1 MMRVAVVGRP
11 NVGKSTLVNRLA
23 GRRGSIVGPAEGLTR
38 DKVGTEV
45 SWGGK
50 TFEVDDTGGLVERGG
65 TLSLK
70 VAGQSLRT
78 IEEADVV
85 VMVVD
90 VQIGATAEDE
100 ALARRLRRVD
110 RPVVVAANKADGAA
124 GDDAAAEFWSL
135 GLGEPMAVSALHG
148 RGSGELLDRIVDLL
162 PEERSPVDSEV
173 ASIAIVGRPN
183 VGKSSI
189 FNAIAGTDRAIV
201 HDEPGTTRDA
211 IDTVVEVGNRTYRF
225 IDTAGL
231 RRRARTAGV
240 NIYGSSRTSRAIERS
255 QIAILVI
262 DAYEG
267 ATSQDQRIAEMV
279 EKAGVGAVVALN
291 KWDLVKGEE
300 EAERVERTVSDRM
313 HFLRHAP
320 LIRTSAVTKRGIP
333 QLLDK
338 LESVLEARQIRV
350 ATSKLN
356 QLLQEAQQAVPP
368 PRANNRNIR
377 VRYGTQ
383 TDVSPPK
390 FILFSN
396 GYVAET
402 WLRYIERRLREEY
415 GFEGNPLRF
424 LVRQRTG

>member
-38 DKVGTEV
+38 DKVGAPV

-70 VAGQSLRT
+70 VAGQSLKT
-78 IEEADVV
+78 IDEADVV
-85 VMVVD
+85 VLVVD
-90 VQIGATAEDE
+90 VQVGITAEDE
-100 ALARRLRRVD
+100 SLTRKLHRHN
-110 RPVVVAANKADGAA
+110 RPVILAANKADGQTAE
-124 GDDAAAEFWSL
+124 DAAAEFWRL
-135 GLGEPMAVSALHG
+135 GLGEPMPVSALHG

-162 PEERSPVDSEV
+162 PDEKPHEDLKVP
-173 ASIAIVGRPN
+173 AIAIVGRPN

-189 FNAIAGTDRAIV
+189 FNAIAGTERAIV

-211 IDTVVEVGNRTYRF
+211 IDSVVEVADRTYRF

-231 RRRARTAGV
+231 KRRARTSGV
-240 NIYGSSRTSRAIERS
+240 DIYGSSRTSRAIERS
-255 QIAILVI
+255 QIAILVV

-267 ATSQDQRIAEMV
+267 ATSQDQRIAEIV

-300 EAERVERTVSDRM
+300 EAERVERSVSDRL

-320 LIRTSAVTKRGIP
+320 LVRTSAVTRRGIP
-333 QLLDK
+333 QLVDK
-338 LESVLEARQIRV
+338 LDRVLDAGQIRIP
-350 ATSKLN
+350 TSKLN

-377 VRYGTQ
+377 VRYATQ
-383 TDVSPPK
+383 TDTSPPK

-396 GYVAET
+396 GHVAEN
-402 WLRYIERRLREEY
+402 WLRYLERRLREEY
-415 GFEGNPLRF
+415 GFEGNPIRF
-424 LVRQRTG
+424 LVRQRTA